1 MNSLHTF
8 DPDIAEIAGVIPAVI
23 YQNLKYWIWKNAAS
37 DENCHEG
44 RVWTFNSIKSFKL
57 LFPYLTEKQIRSALD
72 HLEEI
77 GLIGSGNF
85 NKSAYDR
92 TKWYCL
98 LRQNDLPKWA
108 NGTAPEGEPI
118 PNVNTDITTDSK
130 RACEVDDLF
139 TSIEEPEVQKP
150 NDRFDEFWKAFP
162 KKAGKPAAQKAWD
175 KATKKNDPD
184 KIIAAAKVYAGT
196 EAVQKGFIKYPQG
209 WLNEERFNDPDLQP
223 PPPRAA
229 TGQRWYPG
237 GVVR

>member
-44 RVWTFNSIKSFKL
+44 QVWTFNSIKSFKL

-72 HLEEI
+72 HLEEV

-98 LRQNDLPKWA
+98 LRQMDLPKWA
-108 NGTAPEGEPI
+108 NGNALQGEPI
-118 PNVNTDITTDSK
+118 PNVNTDINTDSK
-130 RACEVDDLF
+130 HDAPDGADLF
-139 TSIEEPEVQKP
+139 SAMEDAQKKAP
-150 NDRFDEFWKAFP
+150 DRFDEFWSVYP
-162 KKAGKPAAQKAWD
+162 KKAGKPAAIKAWQKAI
-175 KATKKNDPD
+175 KRADPG

-196 EAVQKGFIKYPQG
+196 EAVQRGFTKFPQG
-209 WLNEERFNDPDLQP
+209 WLNEDRFDDPDLQP
-223 PPPRAA
+223 VAMTAKLKSEWTFGEVTR
-229 TGQRWYPG
+229 
-237 GVVR
+237 